1 MAFFRS
7 RETFFEA
14 AMTGDVGELA
24 YCLDNK
30 KFSINVADS
39 FGNTALHVAIQFRQG
54 DAIKLLLRYGPD
66 FDAQGKDGL
75 TPLMLAMEKCKP
87 SLIIPIIRA
96 PGGNPNTHD
105 NNYVYPLH
113 KAAATGEMDIVKAL
127 VEHGADVN
135 VRTRDTEDTPL
146 HMAIANGR
154 RAVAEYLVHKG
165 ARIDIAGKEGK
176 TAQQLAKEAGP
187 KMYAII
193 DPQSVANDRMREA
206 PMEVWELAT
215 PTQVAKISTLPALQ
229 RKITEIF
236 NFETRERM
244 TVTRNLKT
252 GAESVGEAEAFASL
266 AEEAVDLAT
275 QKLKTLGGRAPG
287 SKPEPK
293 VGGSVVG
300 KFKI

>member
-24 YCLDNK
+24 HCLDNK

-39 FGNTALHVAIQFRQG
+39 FGNTALHIAIQFRQA
-54 DAIKLLLRYGPD
+54 DAVKLLLRYGPD
-66 FDAQGKDGL
+66 FEAQGKDGL
-75 TPLMLAMEKCKP
+75 TPLMLAMEKCRP

-96 PGGNPNTHD
+96 PGSNPNTHD

-127 VEHGADVN
+127 VEAGADVN

-146 HMAIANGR
+146 HMAITNGR

-165 ARIDIAGKEGK
+165 ARIDIAGKDGK
-176 TAQQLAKEAGP
+176 TATQLAKDAGP
-187 KMYAII
+187 RMMHIV
-193 DPQSVANDRMREA
+193 DPQAAANERMREA

-215 PTQVAKISTLPALQ
+215 PMQVAKISTLPALQ

-252 GAESVGEAEAFASL
+252 GAESVGESEAFADL
-266 AEEAVDLAT
+266 AAEAVELAA
-275 QKLKTLGGRAPG
+275 QKLKVLGGGAPG
-287 SKPEPK
+287 SKAVPANANSP
-293 VGGSVVG
+293 VG

>member
-7 RETFFEA
+7 RESFFEA
-14 AMTGDVGELA
+14 AMTGDVEELKA
-24 YCLDNK
+24 CLK
-30 KFSINVADS
+30 KFSINTADS
-39 FGNTALHVAIQFRQG
+39 FGNTALHIAIQFRQG
-54 DAIKLLLRYGPD
+54 DAIRLLLQHGPD
-66 FDAQGKDGL
+66 FEAQGKDNL

-87 SLIIPIIRA
+87 SLIIPIIKA
-96 PGGNPNTHD
+96 QGSNPNTHD

-113 KAAATGEMDIVKAL
+113 KAAASGEMDVVKAL

-146 HMAIANGR
+146 HMAIRNGR
-154 RAVAEYLVHKG
+154 RGVAEYLVQRG
-165 ARIDIAGKEGK
+165 ARIDIAGKDGL
-176 TAQQLAKEAGP
+176 TATQLAKEAGP
-187 KMYAII
+187 KMMLIV
-193 DPQSVANDRMREA
+193 DPQTAANDRMREA
-206 PMEVWELAT
+206 PMEIWELAT

-252 GAESVGEAEAFASL
+252 GAESVGEAEPFANL
-266 AEEAVDLAT
+266 AEEAVDLAAK
-275 QKLKTLGGRAPG
+275 KLKVLGGRAPG
-287 SKPEPK
+287 SKPEPAA
-293 VGGSVVG
+293 GNSPVG